1 MKLKLTPLRIALIYF
16 GISFIWITF
25 SDHLLK
31 DSFQNLNDTI
41 YFSTLKGI
49 FFISLSSWLIYALIK
64 NYSIRLNQ
72 TQKDYQL
79 LLRSNPQPMWIFEYP
94 SMQFVA
100 VNEAAIQFYGYT
112 EKEFL
117 QMTVLNMRHPE
128 DHDQLKSVLGQVGE
142 EAHTNIGIWRHIK
155 KNGESVY
162 VQVNSNIIRFNGKNC
177 RISSGIDVTSE
188 QLARLK
194 ISELNKELTEYRHAI
209 DSAAIVSITNID
221 GIILHV
227 NKNFVQISGYSEKEL
242 IGKNHNIIKSGH
254 HDKEFYQELW
264 LTIKSGK
271 VWRGVVKNKSK
282 DQRFFWCDSSII
294 PILNQQNEI
303 SHFICFRYDVTD
315 RITSE
320 IQLREHNAKLK
331 EIAWISSHELRHPLA
346 SMLGLI
352 QLFDRNNLGSSEHTE
367 LMDLLENACN
377 KLDEQIHAIVAR
389 TSLTLGSETVKL
401 NSQNTGQ

>member
-1 MKLKLTPLRIALIYF
+1 MKLPPARIALIYF
-16 GISFIWITF
+16 GISFIWITV
-25 SDHLLK
+25 SDRLIWN
-31 DSFQNLNDTI
+31 SFHNLNNTI

-64 NYSIRLNQ
+64 NYSVRLNQ
-72 TQKDYQL
+72 TEKDYQL

-94 SMQFVA
+94 SLRFVA
-100 VNEAAIQFYGYT
+100 VNEAAIEFYGYSK
-112 EKEFL
+112 KEFL

-128 DHDQLKSVLGQVGE
+128 DHDQLKELIGKVGE
-142 EAHTNIGIWRHIK
+142 KANTNIGIWRHIK
-155 KNGESVY
+155 KNGEWVY
-162 VQVNSNIIRFNGKNC
+162 VQVNSNIIRFNGKDC

-188 QLARLK
+188 QLARLR

-209 DSAAIVSITNID
+209 DSAAIVSITNLE
-221 GIILHV
+221 GAILHV
-227 NKNFVQISGYSEKEL
+227 NKNFEQISGYSEKEL

-254 HDKEFYQELW
+254 HSKEFYQELW

-271 VWRGVVKNKSK
+271 VWRGLVKNKSK
-282 DQRFFWCDSSII
+282 HQRFFWCDSSII
-294 PILNQQNEI
+294 PILNQQNAI

-320 IQLREHNAKLK
+320 LQLREHNAKLK

-352 QLFDRNNLGSSEHTE
+352 QLFDKSNLGSSEHKE
-367 LMDLLENACN
+367 LMDFLESTCN

-389 TSLTLGSETVKL
+389 TNLTLRSETIKL
-401 NSQNTGQ
+401 TSENTDK